1 MSFMEKITIDLME
14 NRKDLH
20 KRRRL
25 LVRMIDL
32 EKKRQIAHLDSEV
45 IGQHGG
51 ELLVHYASKS
61 SKQPG
66 LLGFIIQG
74 TNVSKKY

>member
-25 LVRMIDL
+25 LVRMI
-32 EKKRQIAHLDSEV
+32 
-45 IGQHGG
+45 
-51 ELLVHYASKS
+51 LLNNTA
-61 SKQPG
+61 
-66 LLGFIIQG
+66 L
-74 TNVSKKY
+74 